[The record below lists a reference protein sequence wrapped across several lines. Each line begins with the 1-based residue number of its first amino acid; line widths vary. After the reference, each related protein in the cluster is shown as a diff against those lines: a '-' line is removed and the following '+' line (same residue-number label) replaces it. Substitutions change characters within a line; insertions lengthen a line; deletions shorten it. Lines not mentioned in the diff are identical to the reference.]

1 MLLKIDCLPNAVG
14 KQPSIPL
21 IYLGRKWTLNWWW
34 WWWWWWCW
42 FHSYFDERSQV
53 VSVGSD
59 TSAVMKLL
67 TGVPQGSV
75 LGPRSFIYYA
85 EDVQEIFEREEIK
98 YHLFADD
105 MQGHRSSQPQ
115 NAAMIVSSVQDCV
128 VAVSKW
134 CASKRLQL
142 NAKKTELL
150 WFGSVT
156 ELRKVDPSL
165 RSLTVGTDVIQPV
178 DVVRDLGVYFD
189 SHLTMKAHVAR
200 VARTCFFHLRRL
212 RSIRRSLGRD
222 VTARLVSALVIS
234 RLDYCNSML
243 THLPA
248 STLAPLQRVLN
259 AAVRL
264 VHDLG
269 PREHVTPAMYELHW
283 LPIAE
288 RIKFKLCLLVHHAVN
303 GRAPSYLT
311 ELVTPVANIPGR
323 ASLRSAGRHD
333 LVVPRSRLVSSER
346 AFSVAAPGAWNSL
359 PVDIRLITDTKLFKK
374 KLKTFLFNSAYHGI
388 RQWNFV

>member
-1 MLLKIDCLPNAVG
+1 MIDSN
-14 KQPSIPL
+14 
-21 IYLGRKWTLNWWW
+21 
-34 WWWWWWCW
+34 
-42 FHSYFDERSQV
+42 
-53 VSVGSD
+53 
-59 TSAVMKLL
+59 L
-67 TGVPQGSV
+67 T
-75 LGPRSFIYYA
+75 Y
-85 EDVQEIFEREEIK
+85 FEREEIK

-200 VARTCFFHLRRL
+200 VARTCFFYLRRL

-234 RLDYCNSML
+234 RLDYCNSVL

-269 PREHVTPAMYELHW
+269 PTRDTGDVRT
-283 LPIAE
+283 
-288 RIKFKLCLLVHHAVN
+288 
-303 GRAPSYLT
+303 S
-311 ELVTPVANIPGR
+311 LVTNCR
-323 ASLRSAGRHD
+323 
-333 LVVPRSRLVSSER
+333 E
-346 AFSVAAPGAWNSL
+346 N
-359 PVDIRLITDTKLFKK
+359 
-374 KLKTFLFNSAYHGI
+374 
-388 RQWNFV
+388 

>member
-1 MLLKIDCLPNAVG
+1 MMFESSSKNRKSWDGRQMTRQC
-14 KQPSIPL
+14 IP
-21 IYLGRKWTLNWWW
+21 GTRSNRWE
-34 WWWWWWCW
+34 W
-42 FHSYFDERSQV
+42 FGGCQRSQV

-67 TGVPQGSV
+67 IGVPQGSV
-75 LGPRSFIYYA
+75 LGPRSLLYYA

-98 YHLFADD
+98 YHMFADD

-115 NAAMIVSSVQDCV
+115 NAAMIVSRVQDCV

-156 ELRKVDPSL
+156 ELRKLDPSL

-178 DVVRDLGVYFD
+178 DVVRDLGVFD
-189 SHLTMKAHVAR
+189 SHLTIKAHVAR

-212 RSIRRSLGRD
+212 RSIRRSLGLD
-222 VTARLVSALVIS
+222 VTSRLVSALEIS
-234 RLDYCNSML
+234 RLDYCNSVL

-248 STLAPLQRVLN
+248 SMLAPLQRVLN
-259 AAVRL
+259 AAVWL

-269 PREHVTPAMYELHW
+269 PHEHVTLLTFELHW

-288 RIKFKLCLLVHHAVN
+288 VIL
-303 GRAPSYLT
+303 
-311 ELVTPVANIPGR
+311 
-323 ASLRSAGRHD
+323 
-333 LVVPRSRLVSSER
+333 SS
-346 AFSVAAPGAWNSL
+346 
-359 PVDIRLITDTKLFKK
+359 
-374 KLKTFLFNSAYHGI
+374 NSAYWYTMQSMVVQRRI
-388 RQWNFV
+388 WPSWLLP